1 MSRSKAAHK
10 REKARRHARQIEEGT
25 RAPREHNKRSVSEW
39 NSRKMVLKRPV
50 LLSQIDRQLVR
61 AVIDAVKKLT

>member
-25 RAPREHNKRSVSEW
+25 RAPREHNKRPVSEW
-39 NSRKMVLKRPV
+39 NNKRMVLKQQV
-50 LLSQIDRQLVR
+50 LLS
-61 AVIDAVKKLT
+61 

>member
-25 RAPREHNKRSVSEW
+25 RSPREHNKRPVSGW
-39 NSRKMVLKRPV
+39 NSKRMVVKRQV

-61 AVIDAVKKLT
+61 SVIDAVQKLT

>member
-25 RAPREHNKRSVSEW
+25 RSPRENCKRPVSEW
-39 NSRKMVLKRPV
+39 NSRKMVLKRQV

-61 AVIDAVKKLT
+61 AVIEAVKKLT

>member
-25 RAPREHNKRSVSEW
+25 RAPREHNRRPVSEW
-39 NSRKMVLKRPV
+39 NSKRMVAKRQV

-61 AVIDAVKKLT
+61 AVIDAVTKVT

>member
-25 RAPREHNKRSVSEW
+25 RAPRESCKRPVSEW
-39 NSRKMVLKRPV
+39 NSRKMVLKRQV

-61 AVIDAVKKLT
+61 AVIEVVKKLT

>member
-25 RAPREHNKRSVSEW
+25 RAPREHNKRPVSEW
-39 NSRKMVLKRPV
+39 NRKRMENRELEKQV
-50 LLSQIDRQLVR
+50 QLMKIR
-61 AVIDAVKKLT
+61 EQKEAIQCAE

>member
-25 RAPREHNKRSVSEW
+25 RAPRQSCKKPVSEW
-39 NSRKMVLKRPV
+39 NERKMVA
-50 LLSQIDRQLVR
+50 LSQIDREVMKKVLEE
-61 AVIDAVKKLT
+61 VKKIK